1 MRPRKD
7 SGLALLGN
15 FASFL
20 PISNL
25 IESRDFYGTREINLS
40 SPLLFFLFAK
50 EGTSGGDISWRKD
63 EWRKTGVQEEG
74 KKGWIRSPQ
83 GWFVPCR
90 FLNGQLIR
98 RGGIGRGR
106 GSSNGFNRDNFKDE
120 VDFNC
125 DNGEKERD
133 EISLEVKG
141 KVQQVAFLFKT
152 LFFFF
157 FLQASM
163 KDEWNK
169 RLLGTFP
176 CIKIF
181 FLFFLFY
188 QNISYAS
195 FRVGGKS
202 GRERRLKQF
211 SAASP
216 PRRTWRLVEN
226 QVQVEIGSWIRF
238 NLESPACGKVN
249 ARENGWKWQFPRFGH
264 DPPLLKLVSLLLFP

>member
-98 RGGIGRGR
+98 RGGIGRG
-106 GSSNGFNRDNFKDE
+106 SSNGFNRDNFKDE

-157 FLQASM
+157 FYKLQWKTNGT
-163 KDEWNK
+163 KDSSV
-169 RLLGTFP
+169 L
-176 CIKIF
+176 
-181 FLFFLFY
+181 FL
-188 QNISYAS
+188 A
-195 FRVGGKS
+195 
-202 GRERRLKQF
+202 
-211 SAASP
+211 
-216 PRRTWRLVEN
+216 
-226 QVQVEIGSWIRF
+226 
-238 NLESPACGKVN
+238 
-249 ARENGWKWQFPRFGH
+249 
-264 DPPLLKLVSLLLFP
+264 